1 MSLSHAPG
9 FGAQRKHCC
18 IVVPRIEHRRAG
30 QKLHAVAVALE
41 PDVNAASVLQAVAG
55 MLAAYMVPRG
65 LELVEALP
73 VTPNGKVDYRQLVTE
88 RTENG

>member
-1 MSLSHAPG
+1 MSTGRFRQVAVIGLPDD
-9 FGAQRKHCC
+9 F
-18 IVVPRIEHRRAG
+18 AG

-73 VTPNGKVDYRQLVTE
+73 VTPNGKVDYRQLVRE

>member
-1 MSLSHAPG
+1 MSTGRFRQVAVIGLPDD
-9 FGAQRKHCC
+9 F
-18 IVVPRIEHRRAG
+18 AG
-30 QKLHAVAVALE
+30 QKLHAVGVALE

-65 LELVEALP
+65 LEFVEALP
-73 VTPNGKVDYRQLVTE
+73 VTPNGKVDYRQLVRE